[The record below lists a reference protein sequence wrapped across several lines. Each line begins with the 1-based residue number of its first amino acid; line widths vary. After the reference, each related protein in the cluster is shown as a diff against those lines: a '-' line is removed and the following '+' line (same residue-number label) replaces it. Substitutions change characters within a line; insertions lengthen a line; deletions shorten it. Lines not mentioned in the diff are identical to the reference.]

1 MKSCIKAISYHL
13 PDKVLSNEDLGREF
27 PDYKIEDLTRL
38 TGVRNRHIAGDDE
51 TPGDLA
57 VEAARKLFAEH
68 NINPEDIDHVLFC
81 TQMGDYLTP
90 STACVIQ
97 DKLGIPTHAGAV
109 DFNQGCTGYI
119 YGLAMAKGLIE
130 TNMAR
135 NVLLVT
141 SEAIT
146 HLIHQE
152 DKSNRAIF
160 GDGAAATLISAADDG
175 TRGIGDFVFGTDGK
189 GFESII
195 IKNGGARYPH
205 HKIESKDYTDQFGNV
220 RNDACFYMDGSA
232 VFTFSLE
239 TVPGLINKLL
249 SKAGL
254 NKEDIKLFVL
264 HQANQV
270 ILESIFRKMKIP
282 EEKTI
287 IHLEDIGNTVA
298 STIPIALKTAMAQGR
313 VSQGDKVLLAGFGVG
328 FSWAGTIIE
337 I

>member
-13 PDKVLSNEDLGREF
+13 PDKVISNEDLGREF

-38 TGVRNRHIAGDDE
+38 TGVRNRHIARDDE

-68 NINPEDIDHVLFC
+68 NISPEDIDHVLFC

-119 YGLAMAKGLIE
+119 YGLAMAKGLVE

-141 SEAIT
+141 SETIT

-160 GDGAAATLISAADDG
+160 GDGAAATLISGSDMHES
-175 TRGIGDFVFGTDGK
+175 GIGEFVFGTDGK
-189 GFESII
+189 GYEAII
-195 IKNGGARYPH
+195 IKHGGARHPH
-205 HKIESKDYTDQFGNV
+205 HSTKSEDYADQFGNV

-239 TVPGLINKLL
+239 TVPGLINSLL

-287 IHLEDIGNTVA
+287 IHLENIGNTVA
-298 STIPIALKTAMAQGR
+298 STIPIALKTAMDQGR
-313 VSQGDKVLLAGFGVG
+313 VNKGDKVLLAGFGVG

>member
-1 MKSCIKAISYHL
+1 MKSHIKAISYHL
-13 PDKVLSNEDLGREF
+13 PEKVLSNAELAREF
-27 PDYKIEDLTRL
+27 PDYKIGDLTRL
-38 TGVRNRHIAGDDE
+38 TGVRNRHVASEGE

-57 VEAARKLFAEH
+57 VEAARKLFSEH
-68 NINPEDIDHVLFC
+68 NVDPAEVDHVLFC

-90 STACVIQ
+90 STACLIQ
-97 DKLGIPTHAGAV
+97 ERLGIPKEAGAV

-119 YGLAMAKGLIE
+119 YGLAMSKGLIE
-130 TNMAR
+130 TGMAK
-135 NVLLVT
+135 NVLLLT

-146 HLIHQE
+146 HLIHPK

-160 GDGAAATLISAADDG
+160 GDGAAATLVSGSEKYDH
-175 TRGIGDFVFGTDGK
+175 GIGDFVFGTDGK
-189 GFESII
+189 GYEAII
-195 IKNGGARYPH
+195 IKHGGARHPYF
-205 HKIESKDYTDQFGNV
+205 KTVSEDYTDQFGNV
-220 RNDACFYMDGSA
+220 RNDACFYMNGSA

-239 TVPGLINKLL
+239 IVPRLINDLL
-249 SKAGL
+249 AKAGMTV
-254 NKEDIKLFVL
+254 EDIGLFVL

-287 IHLEDIGNTVA
+287 IHLENIGNTVA
-298 STIPIALKTAMAQGR
+298 STIPIALKKAIDEGKVR
-313 VSQGDKVLLAGFGVG
+313 KGDKVVLAGFGVG